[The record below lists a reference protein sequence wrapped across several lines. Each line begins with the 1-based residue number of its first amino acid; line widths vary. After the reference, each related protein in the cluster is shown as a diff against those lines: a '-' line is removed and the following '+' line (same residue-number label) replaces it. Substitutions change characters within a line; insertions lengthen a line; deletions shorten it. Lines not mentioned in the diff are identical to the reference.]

1 MRSMPTI
8 SRNRCQRCKQSIEH
22 AGHRSPGHTHRSR
35 KYSGG
40 SSMSAERQTP
50 ANPRATMFVG
60 SKTGSMRVVS
70 HTTICGQPI
79 ERAEGV
85 DMIVGVAAMVH
96 DDAVWAFHGVATND
110 RYTTRAEKTELTSKQ
125 APIGRAEATSSALIL
140 LRKRAEWWALTQD
153 ERRAIL
159 EEDSAPHRDWHAL
172 SSGRRP
178 ALASLSGSRTNR
190 RHSTLSD
197 ISISPQRTKPLSR
210 DVVPVAS
217 DHGMVVH
224 GSRDRHSPSQGRSMS
239 KRAGSIGSEVLTPS
253 IYRGAFQHLLM
264 QSRSYFWRTV
274 SACWRLWKPMGGKYG
289 SLCD

>member
-1 MRSMPTI
+1 
-8 SRNRCQRCKQSIEH
+8 
-22 AGHRSPGHTHRSR
+22 
-35 KYSGG
+35 
-40 SSMSAERQTP
+40 MSAERQTP

-85 DMIVGVAAMVH
+85 DIIVGVAAMVH

-159 EEDSAPHRDWHAL
+159 EEDSHHIAIGMRYLPAVARRLLHCRDLDDQAPFDFIGYLDFAPENEVAFGAML
-172 SSGRRP
+172 SQLRATREWSFMDREI
-178 ALASLSGSRTNR
+178 
-190 RHSTLSD
+190 D
-197 ISISPQRTKPLSR
+197 IRL
-210 DVVPVAS
+210 V
-217 DHGMVVH
+217 
-224 GSRDRHSPSQGRSMS
+224 
-239 KRAGSIGSEVLTPS
+239 RAD
-253 IYRGAFQHLLM
+253 Q
-264 QSRSYFWRTV
+264 
-274 SACWRLWKPMGGKYG
+274 
-289 SLCD
+289 